1 MKETVGLFQYAFVA
15 SFGNVVWHGSEV
27 LQNSLNLGHSKTL
40 LCCVATG
47 ELGVQAEQKTC
58 NGSEIQ
64 AQTRDF
70 FFFFCCAIS
79 LMRWS
84 AEHLRIQYLGY
95 LCICICKSTYCL
107 TEYTQWTVEWIFHQQ
122 WAKTV
127 HIFWELIINF
137 LFLCFTLDG
146 RSWRKRFEVVAQ
158 TQHLSAPYVNMT
170 KTVFFRNHH
179 HHYEKWTLTLASPDP
194 LLSCSLGAIYY
205 FESLIGINHVW
216 RLRNHV
222 QQQSTP
228 RKLALQFIGQACLL
242 CKVLVP
248 LLSCPCNSV
257 MNSSTTKNS
266 S

>member
-1 MKETVGLFQYAFVA
+1 MWSDMAVKYCRI
-15 SFGNVVWHGSEV
+15 VWILVTAKPFCAVWPLE
-27 LQNSLNLGHSKTL
+27 SLVFRQSKRP
-40 LCCVATG
+40 VM
-47 ELGVQAEQKTC
+47 GVRFRHRP
-58 NGSEIQ
+58 GM
-64 AQTRDF
+64 

-228 RKLALQFIGQACLL
+228 QKLALQFIGQACLL